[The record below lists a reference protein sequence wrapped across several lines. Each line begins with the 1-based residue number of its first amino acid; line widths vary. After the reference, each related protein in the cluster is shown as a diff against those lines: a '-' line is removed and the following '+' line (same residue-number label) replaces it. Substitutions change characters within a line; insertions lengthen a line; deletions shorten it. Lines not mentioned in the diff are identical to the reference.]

1 MKKAVRKK
9 KPVPKKKFK
18 GPTMLD
24 KLPKNRGEWLEL
36 VIKFTERAI
45 NPGHPDQGM
54 VAQAERLKAE
64 LVEWRKANPN
74 L

>member
-9 KPVPKKKFK
+9 KRVQETKFK

-45 NPGHPDQGM
+45 TDHDKSMQ
-54 VAQAERLKAE
+54 AQADRLKAE
-64 LVEWRKANPN
+64 LAEWRKANPN